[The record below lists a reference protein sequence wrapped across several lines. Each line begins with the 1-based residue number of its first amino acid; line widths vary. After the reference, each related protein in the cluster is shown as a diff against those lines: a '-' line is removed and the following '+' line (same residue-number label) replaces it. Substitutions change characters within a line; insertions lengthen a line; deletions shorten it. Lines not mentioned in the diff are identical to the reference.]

1 MPELIR
7 ATLTVNFQGAS
18 DAGSGNGLL
27 KWELD
32 STRDG
37 NRNGNQTS
45 FRPNTTAFLLL
56 FKSSNVTLGNVDTDA
71 GSLSG
76 GSSVSFTVENEEVT
90 FSNSTSASLSYPIT
104 GGFSLS
110 WLGRRF
116 DANGSRK
123 SISVSTDG
131 DFTLVA
137 SEPVTGRA
145 LISYTTSARLY
156 SLSSVGVDPG
166 SALVLAVGSVST

>member
-1 MPELIR
+1 MAELIR

-18 DAGSGNGLL
+18 DATSGNGLL

-37 NRNGNQTS
+37 NLNAGKTS
-45 FRPNTTAFLLL
+45 FRPNATAYLLL
-56 FKSSNVTLGNVDTDA
+56 FASDNVSLLNVDTDV
-71 GSLSG
+71 GSLAG
-76 GSSVSFTVENEEVT
+76 GALVSFEVEEDVA
-90 FSNSTSASLSYPIT
+90 FSGSESASLSYPIT
-104 GGFSLS
+104 GGISLS
-110 WLGRRF
+110 WAGRRF

-137 SEPVTGRA
+137 SEPVIGRA
-145 LISYTTSARLY
+145 AVTYTTSGRLY
-156 SLSSVGVDPG
+156 SLSGVPS
-166 SALVLAVGSVST
+166 SALVVAVGSVD